1 MQEETT
7 SIETLVERAK
17 EGNQQALEAVLRSI
31 QDRVYNLALRMLQV
45 PADAEDAAQEIL
57 VKVVTHLSEFRGE
70 SAFPTWVYRI
80 ATNYLL
86 TTRKRRAEQREMTLQ
101 ALGVQL
107 EYSLAL
113 GEAEVPDGHEERLLI
128 EEVQFNCILGMLVC
142 LDRVHRITLI
152 LGEIFEVTSE
162 EGAYIMETTPVNF
175 RKRLSRARNQI
186 RGFVQ
191 QKCGI
196 VNPANP
202 CRCSKHVGNKI
213 HYGLLNP
220 NKLEYAVAVQM
231 PSFEE
236 IKHKHAQEMCELGD
250 TAALFQTLP
259 AYAAPETAVEGIKE
273 LLYSG
278 RFSMFDP
285 FQGEE

>member
-1 MQEETT
+1 
-7 SIETLVERAK
+7 
-17 EGNQQALEAVLRSI
+17 
-31 QDRVYNLALRMLQV
+31 
-45 PADAEDAAQEIL
+45 IL
-57 VKVVTHLSEFRGE
+57 VKIVTHLSEFRGE
-70 SAFPTWVYRI
+70 SAFSTWVYRI

-101 ALGVQL
+101 MLGEQL
-107 EYSLAL
+107 DYSLAL
-113 GEAEVPDGHEERLLI
+113 GEAEVPDDYEERLLI
-128 EEVQFNCILGMLVC
+128 EEVQFSCILGMLIC

-202 CRCSKHVGNKI
+202 CRCSKHIGNKI
-213 HYGLLNP
+213 QYRLLNP
-220 NKLEYAVAVQM
+220 DRLKYAKAVRV

-236 IKHKHAQEMCELGD
+236 IKRKHVQEMCELED

-259 AYAAPETAVEGIKE
+259 AYAVPERAIEGIKE
-273 LLYSG
+273 LLHSG

-285 FQGEE
+285 LQRKE